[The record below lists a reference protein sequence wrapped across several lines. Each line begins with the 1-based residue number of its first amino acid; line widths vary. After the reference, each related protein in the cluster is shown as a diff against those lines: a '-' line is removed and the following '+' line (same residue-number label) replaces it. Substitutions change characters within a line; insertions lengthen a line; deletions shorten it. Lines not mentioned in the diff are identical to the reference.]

1 MNRLQILDKKINK
14 ILIGI
19 DGSDSSFNA
28 ANYAIDLSK
37 KFNSEIILL
46 SIVPSKIHHG
56 DSSGVFGMVSQSYF
70 NDYKIGAENWF
81 KEIINQTE
89 NEDNIEANK
98 KIKTDVITTPFSIAA
113 SILNYAEERDV
124 DLIVIGTRGKSG
136 IKKML
141 LGSVASDVV
150 TYSYCPVLVI
160 K

>member
-1 MNRLQILDKKINK
+1 MVDKKITK

-19 DGSDSSFNA
+19 DGSDSSLNA

-56 DSSGVFGMVSQSYF
+56 DSSGVFGMVSQSYL
-70 NDYKIGAENWF
+70 NEYKKEAEKWF
-81 KEIINQTE
+81 IEITDNAK
-89 NEDNIEANK
+89 NEEYTDIEK
-98 KIKTDVITTPFSIAA
+98 RIKTDVITTPFSIAA
-113 SILNYAEERDV
+113 SILNYAEERNV
-124 DLIVIGTRGKSG
+124 DLIIIGTRGNSG
-136 IKKML
+136 LKKML
-141 LGSVASDVV
+141 LGSVASDVI

>member
-1 MNRLQILDKKINK
+1 MDKKINK

-46 SIVPSKIHHG
+46 SIVPSKVHHG

-70 NDYKIGAENWF
+70 NDYKIVAEKWF
-81 KEIINQTE
+81 KEIINQTD

>member
-1 MNRLQILDKKINK
+1 LDKKINK

-28 ANYAIDLSK
+28 ASYAIDLSK
-37 KFNSEIILL
+37 KFNSEITLL

-56 DSSGVFGMVSQSYF
+56 DSSGVFGMVLQSYF
-70 NDYKIGAENWF
+70 NDYKKEAEKWF
-81 KEIINQTE
+81 KEIINQIGNEE
-89 NEDNIEANK
+89 NSETDK

-113 SILNYAEERDV
+113 SILNYAEERNV
-124 DLIVIGTRGKSG
+124 DLIIIGTRGKSG

-150 TYSYCPVLVI
+150 TYSYCPVLVT

>member
-1 MNRLQILDKKINK
+1 LDKKINK

-56 DSSGVFGMVSQSYF
+56 DSSGVFGMVSQSYL

-81 KEIINQTE
+81 KEIINQTD

>member
-46 SIVPSKIHHG
+46 SILPSKIHHG

-70 NDYKIGAENWF
+70 NDYKIVAEKWF
-81 KEIINQTE
+81 KEIINQTD

>member
-46 SIVPSKIHHG
+46 SIVPSKVHHG

-70 NDYKIGAENWF
+70 NDYKIVAEKWF
-81 KEIINQTE
+81 KEIINQTD

-98 KIKTDVITTPFSIAA
+98 KIKTDIITTPFSIAA